1 MTGEAKEAEEAEVEE
16 AVGGAVEEAA
26 VEGVE
31 EEVEHWVVVATEL
44 RETSLSSSYDLGIF
58 MPWKTKPLT
67 K

>member
-31 EEVEHWVVVATEL
+31 EEVEHWVVVVTEC
-44 RETSLSSSYDLGIF
+44 RETNLSLRLDSGNF
-58 MPWKTKPLT
+58 KF
-67 K
+67 